1 MATMIGTSNTNAD
14 RVRLNLNRLD
24 TDLSKVTQRLSLGL
38 QLPLDRPG
46 DTGVASQ
53 LESQIRG
60 LHSAGI
66 NIQNGVG
73 ILSERSQTVEAD
85 AKHTAEEIAKVLK
98 TFFVQQGWI
107 SPSCHSESST
117 VMSSGPEMKTSFR

>member
-73 ILSERSQTVEAD
+73 ILNVAD
-85 AKHTAEEIAKVLK
+85 SALGQIADIISSMFDLA
-98 TFFVQQGWI
+98 VQAA
-107 SPSCHSESST
+107 
-117 VMSSGPEMKTSFR
+117 